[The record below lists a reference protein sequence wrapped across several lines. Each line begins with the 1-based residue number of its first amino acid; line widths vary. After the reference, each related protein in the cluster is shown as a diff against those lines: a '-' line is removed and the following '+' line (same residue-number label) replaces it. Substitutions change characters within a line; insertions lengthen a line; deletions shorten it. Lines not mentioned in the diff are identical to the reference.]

1 MNEYDFPPHRH
12 EHDFSGPASRKI
24 GELFARVQDFLTKPE
39 LTIYSQHTVNP
50 PYTLASYFFADR
62 RGARASN
69 TTMQIKQFIAEL
81 RGRGIYQ
88 TTAYYSAGAWVLLQI
103 ADVVFPA
110 LGLPEWSVSVVLVLA
125 AVGFPIA
132 LVLTWLFDFTP
143 QGVIEATPITVD
155 GGKIPWSRTHI
166 VEFTLIILL
175 ALLVGYLYI
184 DRLAYREAVENAAS
198 PVTDQSR
205 TSIAVMPFVNLSD
218 VADMEYLGDG
228 LAEEILNL
236 LAKLNELNVAAR
248 TSSFYFKDREVD
260 IREIGTHLGVDH
272 LLEGSVRSEDGKV
285 RVTAQL
291 IKASDGFHLWSE
303 TYDRDQNDML
313 ELQDEIASK
322 VVEAL
327 QVLLPS
333 GSREALSTKRTVNPA
348 AYDFYL
354 RGRAFLRLPQDASNL
369 EAARELFDRAI
380 KQDQRF
386 ADAFAGRCNALLGL
400 YAIDLD
406 VEKFKAAEAACH
418 RALTLDRR
426 ASTVYIALGNLYRES
441 GQYDKA
447 IDEFK
452 LAISMDSGS
461 ADAHLGLGATYFE
474 NSMHEQAEQH
484 FRQAIEMQPNYWQA
498 LMSMGTF
505 LGDSGRISEAI
516 PYYERICELMPDSET
531 AYNNLA
537 AAFFLSG
544 DFEKASRIW
553 QRSLELAPSSIA
565 YSNVATSLFFLGRF
579 EEAVPLYH
587 KAVELAPD
595 DFEVWGNLGDA
606 YRHSS
611 MGNELAAPMYQN
623 AIKLAGKRLEI
634 NASDADTLAMV
645 GHYYAGL
652 DQRESSLEYL
662 DKANALASGNMYV
675 DYTSATAL
683 SALGETD
690 RAIASLE
697 RALESGYPW
706 HIAEADANLGR
717 VRELPQFEAL
727 TARQQ

>member
-1 MNEYDFPPHRH
+1 
-12 EHDFSGPASRKI
+12 
-24 GELFARVQDFLTKPE
+24 
-39 LTIYSQHTVNP
+39 
-50 PYTLASYFFADR
+50 
-62 RGARASN
+62 
-69 TTMQIKQFIAEL
+69 
-81 RGRGIYQ
+81 
-88 TTAYYSAGAWVLLQI
+88 
-103 ADVVFPA
+103 
-110 LGLPEWSVSVVLVLA
+110 
-125 AVGFPIA
+125 
-132 LVLTWLFDFTP
+132 
-143 QGVIEATPITVD
+143 
-155 GGKIPWSRTHI
+155 
-166 VEFTLIILL
+166 
-175 ALLVGYLYI
+175 
-184 DRLAYREAVENAAS
+184 
-198 PVTDQSR
+198 
-205 TSIAVMPFVNLSD
+205 
-218 VADMEYLGDG
+218 
-228 LAEEILNL
+228 
-236 LAKLNELNVAAR
+236 
-248 TSSFYFKDREVD
+248 
-260 IREIGTHLGVDH
+260 
-272 LLEGSVRSEDGKV
+272 
-285 RVTAQL
+285 
-291 IKASDGFHLWSE
+291 
-303 TYDRDQNDML
+303 
-313 ELQDEIASK
+313 
-322 VVEAL
+322 
-327 QVLLPS
+327 
-333 GSREALSTKRTVNPA
+333 
-348 AYDFYL
+348 
-354 RGRAFLRLPQDASNL
+354 
-369 EAARELFDRAI
+369 
-380 KQDQRF
+380 
-386 ADAFAGRCNALLGL
+386 
-400 YAIDLD
+400 
-406 VEKFKAAEAACH
+406 
-418 RALTLDRR
+418 
-426 ASTVYIALGNLYRES
+426 
-441 GQYDKA
+441 
-447 IDEFK
+447 
-452 LAISMDSGS
+452 
-461 ADAHLGLGATYFE
+461 
-474 NSMHEQAEQH
+474 
-484 FRQAIEMQPNYWQA
+484 MQPNYWQA